1 MHVFP
6 RRHWAVELKDGEPSY
21 LPIPE
26 GHEFSITGAR
36 AVNTESNKIVLE
48 AIVQTIRLDRLGE
61 EDDVAQ
67 SDIID
72 TTLAVIFPKFQP
84 NMELDLNFS
93 KFNIVSLRAT
103 GGNIVVTGI
112 YNADDGLNTLENF
125 AE

>member
-6 RRHWAVELKDGEPSY
+6 RRHWAIEIKDGEPSN
-21 LPIPE
+21 LPVPE
-26 GHEFSITGAR
+26 GHEFQITGVR
-36 AVNTESNKIVLE
+36 AVSTEPNRIVLE

-67 SDIID
+67 TDIID
-72 TTLAVIFPKFQP
+72 TTLAVIFPKVQP
-84 NMELDLNFS
+84 NVDLDISFS
-93 KFNIVSLRAT
+93 KFNIASVRAT
-103 GGNIVVTGI
+103 GGNLVLTGL